1 MGKAIIINDMLFSP
15 NLGSVTISGSGG
27 DSPEPEGIL
36 ELDYLRFPT
45 GVCFDTGVNPSNTKY
60 YQYEEVGETLVNG
73 FRFGSR
79 ISASSRQC
87 GYAILD
93 SSKVRVYQDEYTE
106 LTYSAYSSRLTSG
119 VIKINII
126 PNAYAILQN
135 EEQIAYGNFASAASS
150 SYPLVLG
157 GINLAGTISANQTGA
172 VNIKSFK
179 VYDNGW
185 NNLIYHVMPVLYD
198 GSPCLY
204 DVINNTIAS
213 GWNVSADTTVEYSY
227 NGMVSTGTLLLGN
240 S

>member
-1 MGKAIIINDMLFSP
+1 MLFSP

-27 DSPEPEGIL
+27 DSPEPEGTIL

-45 GVCFDTGVNPSNTKY
+45 GVCFNTGVNPSNTKY
-60 YQYEEVGETLVNG
+60 YQYEEVGENLVNG

-79 ISASSRQC
+79 ISASSGQC

-93 SSKVRVYQDEYTE
+93 SNSVRVYQDVYENKIP
-106 LTYSAYSSRLTSG
+106 YSTISSRLTSG

-126 PNAYAILQN
+126 PDAYAILQN
-135 EEQIAYGNFASAASS
+135 EEQISYGHFTSAAST

-157 GINLAGTISANQTGA
+157 GINLAGTVSANQTEA

-185 NNLIYHVMPVLYD
+185 NNLIYHVVPVLYD

-204 DVINNTIAS
+204 DVINHTVAS
-213 GWNVSADTTVEYSY
+213 GWNVSTDTTVEYSY